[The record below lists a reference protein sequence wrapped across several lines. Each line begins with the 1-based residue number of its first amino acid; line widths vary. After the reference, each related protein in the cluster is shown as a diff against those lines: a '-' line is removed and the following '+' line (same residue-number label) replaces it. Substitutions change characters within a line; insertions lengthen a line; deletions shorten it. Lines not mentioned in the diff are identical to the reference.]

1 MNPVENADRRLN
13 LRLHAMLED
22 AAGVSMVEIE
32 LPSDDQTPAAAFEAA
47 IDLHPGLAEW
57 RGVVAFAVE
66 TRMLLPRTTIPSA
79 VRTLDALP
87 PVSGG

>member
-1 MNPVENADRRLN
+1 MNRVDTTIRRLS

-22 AAGVSMVEIE
+22 AAGTSMVEVE

-47 IDLHPGLAEW
+47 IELHPGLAEW

-66 TRMLLPRTTIPSA
+66 TRMILPRTPIPSE
-79 VRTLDALP
+79 VRSLDALP